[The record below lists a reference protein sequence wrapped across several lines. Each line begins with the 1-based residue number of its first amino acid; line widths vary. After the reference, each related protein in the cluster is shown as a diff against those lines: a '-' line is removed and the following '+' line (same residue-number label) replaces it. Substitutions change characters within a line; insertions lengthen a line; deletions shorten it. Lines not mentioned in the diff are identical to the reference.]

1 MNEERQIG
9 EQKTQKTKV
18 EWVIAVLALF
28 LGALVWLIMLPFR
41 AIGFLL
47 REGFFKSGVTPD
59 ERRRRRR

>member
-1 MNEERQIG
+1 MNEEQPVEEPQAR
-9 EQKTQKTKV
+9 KTKV

-28 LGALVWLIMLPFR
+28 LGAVVWLVMLPFR